1 MSINQLNTLFNF
13 ILTGITI
20 GIVFDIFRILRKS
33 FKTLD
38 FITYIQDFIFWLLT
52 GIILLFS
59 IFTFNYGELRGY
71 IFVGIAIGIILYILI
86 FSKYIIKIV
95 SSVII
100 FIKNIFSYPIK
111 IIVNFIKKH
120 TYKSFNK
127 YFNKF
132 KNKFSKSTFKNKKK
146 QIF

>member
-59 IFTFNYGELRGY
+59 IFTFNDGELRGY
-71 IFVGIAIGIILYILI
+71 IFVGIAIGIILYILV

-111 IIVNFIKKH
+111 VIVNFIKKH
-120 TYKSFNK
+120 KYKSFS
-127 YFNKF
+127 KF
-132 KNKFSKSTFKNKKK
+132 KNKFYK
-146 QIF
+146 

>member
-59 IFTFNYGELRGY
+59 IFTFNDGELRGY
-71 IFVGIAIGIILYILI
+71 IFVGIAIGIILYILV

-100 FIKNIFSYPIK
+100 FIKNIFSYLIK
-111 IIVNFIKKH
+111 VIVNFIKKN
-120 TYKSFNK
+120 TYKSFS
-127 YFNKF
+127 KF
-132 KNKFSKSTFKNKKK
+132 KNKFYKSTLKNKKK
-146 QIF
+146 QIFK